1 MVIMVLQWVL
11 FLLCMFQLGTFY
23 WKQKTKDPV
32 LISYWVILAA
42 YWLIN
47 FLVSFSKH

>member
-1 MVIMVLQWVL
+1 MVIMILQWIL

-32 LISYWVILAA
+32 LISY
-42 YWLIN
+42 
-47 FLVSFSKH
+47 